1 VTLNCQAEAIVEQA
15 EQLSPYGL
23 MIEKVAGAKH
33 HRAYQRN
40 FFTLLITLAKK
51 LPTKRF
57 VAVGPDRAWLTDLA
71 LSIGT
76 ELPHNVHATGL
87 INDQRLLSRLYGG
100 SCCVLIPD
108 RYMPGVSTSLVETF
122 YHGKVAVAT
131 TAVACSLRDVVDGKH
146 AFIDDDYANWALH
159 VLALFEDPD
168 LRKEMEKASH
178 DYFKKQLSV
187 EVQACRYE
195 ALFSTVLNKT

>member
-1 VTLNCQAEAIVEQA
+1 
-15 EQLSPYGL
+15 
-23 MIEKVAGAKH
+23 
-33 HRAYQRN
+33 
-40 FFTLLITLAKK
+40 
-51 LPTKRF
+51 
-57 VAVGPDRAWLTDLA
+57 
-71 LSIGT
+71 
-76 ELPHNVHATGL
+76 
-87 INDQRLLSRLYGG
+87 
-100 SCCVLIPD
+100 
-108 RYMPGVSTSLVETF
+108 MPGVSTSLVETF